1 VTDPKDWKG
10 ASLTHQIHQ
19 VDMSQSVYFALS
31 NRLAPM
37 QLKSKGTSRQREK
50 HDFSFSFSVS
60 SLHSANRFASFFLP
74 CLPLLPLRQ
83 PFSSL
88 VFRSSSVSKQPRKQ
102 ALEKKLDS

>member
-37 QLKSKGTSRQREK
+37 QPKSKGTSRQREK
-50 HDFSFSFSVS
+50 HDFRFRFLFLLSIPQIILLLSLFPVFLFFPYANP
-60 SLHSANRFASFFLP
+60 SLHLSSDPLP
-74 CLPLLPLRQ
+74 CP
-83 PFSSL
+83 SSHASEL
-88 VFRSSSVSKQPRKQ
+88 WKRS
-102 ALEKKLDS
+102 